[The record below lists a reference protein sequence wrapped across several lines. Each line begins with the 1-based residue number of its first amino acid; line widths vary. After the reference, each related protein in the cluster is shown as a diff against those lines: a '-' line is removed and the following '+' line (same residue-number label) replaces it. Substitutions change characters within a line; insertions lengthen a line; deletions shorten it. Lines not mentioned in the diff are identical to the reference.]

1 MMLHSNCKLVALE
14 LHNSCSYI
22 VVIELQK
29 LHMYTISSMMN
40 YICCN
45 SCNLFDNI
53 HAHKNTSSCNE
64 LQIVIATKKPRLKSP
79 FFHSGINKQKN
90 KSTRCMYGFHQ

>member
-1 MMLHSNCKLVALE
+1 MMDGGDWYVCFKSLKNLYSAMCYILMNQWKVTLVWCYMVIALK

-40 YICCN
+40 YIYCN
-45 SCNLFDNI
+45 SCDLFDNI

-64 LQIVIATKKPRLKSP
+64 LQMVIAT
-79 FFHSGINKQKN
+79 
-90 KSTRCMYGFHQ
+90 